1 MTKTDKKKVDCAVA
15 LSYALEAKV
24 PIITAS
30 GKGLTAKKIKEAA
43 ERNGIKIVKNDTL
56 ANILIHHE
64 IGSCIPE
71 YTYKTVAA
79 IFAFLLKKD

>member
-1 MTKTDKKKVDCAVA
+1 MTKSDKKKVDCAVA
-15 LSYALEAKV
+15 LSYALEAKA

-30 GKGLTAKKIKEAA
+30 GRGVTAKKIKEAA
-43 ERNGIKIVKNDTL
+43 ERNGIKIIEDESLT
-56 ANILIHHE
+56 NILIHQE

-71 YTYKTVAA
+71 YTYKAAAA